1 MNNKDMKFLLI
12 MGNGGYCK
20 CSNDCNK
27 IATDIHHILPN
38 TKTNKKMF
46 PLFLESPF
54 NKLPI
59 NNGCHLTKPLPKKPS
74 YLLCNIYEKYLTE
87 LKGS

>member
-1 MNNKDMKFLLI
+1 MTNKDMKFLLTTAH
-12 MGNGGYCK
+12 GNYCK
-20 CSNDCNK
+20 CSEDCMK

-38 TKTNKKMF
+38 TKTNRKKY

-59 NNGCHLTKPLPKKPS
+59 NNGCHLTKALPKKPND
-74 YLLCNIYEKYLTE
+74 LLCSIYEMYLTD
-87 LKGS
+87 LKGD